1 MKAELEVLVFDD
13 DYHVARTHALAVA
26 KVPGYGAAR
35 EAHSR
40 AEAVAEVA
48 RATPDL
54 ILLDMYLPDGTGLDV
69 VREVAS
75 SDGPPPPDFLAV
87 TAARDMVSVEASLKL
102 GAFYYLVKPFP
113 FSALREQLLAYR
125 DYRAN
130 LERTPVADQRTVDS
144 LYLRRGPRAAPTDRT
159 LSPTM
164 SRVLEI
170 VEEAAEPISTAQ
182 VAESLGAS
190 RPTAQRYLAVL
201 LRRRLI
207 QLDLAYG
214 GPGRPEHRYRR
225 S

>member
-1 MKAELEVLVFDD
+1 M
-13 DYHVARTHALAVA
+13 
-26 KVPGYGAAR
+26 
-35 EAHSR
+35 
-40 AEAVAEVA
+40 
-48 RATPDL
+48 
-54 ILLDMYLPDGTGLDV
+54 
-69 VREVAS
+69 
-75 SDGPPPPDFLAV
+75 
-87 TAARDMVSVEASLKL
+87 SVEAALRL

-113 FSALREQLLAYR
+113 FAALREQLLAYR
-125 DYRAN
+125 EYRSS

-144 LYLRRGPRAAPTDRT
+144 LYLRRGSRPTPADRP

-170 VEEAAEPISTAQ
+170 VEGSTDPISTAA
-182 VAESLGAS
+182 VAEALGAS

-225 S
+225 T